1 MLIVTKIVHWSQRKI
16 KIFNKLVD
24 EQLEEITKLDKKIN
38 LNLIYTY
45 KGSITDT
52 KFNKFGNAFSILY
65 IEKVAK

>member
-38 LNLIYTY
+38 LNLIHTY